1 MAQPIDKSQATTKL
15 LAFIQQMPSLSTTA
29 TKVLQVCNTPA
40 PAPNDLN
47 RVISLDP
54 VLAGKVLKLIN
65 SAYYARRNQITS
77 LTRAIIMLG
86 INTIKNLVL
95 STAIVKCVTG
105 SAISRTLDMNA
116 FWSHSIQVGVT
127 ARLISKEMKIPVQ
140 DQEYFFLAG
149 LMHDLG
155 KIPMSSQFPEVY
167 DRILEN
173 RDTESHDICLKET
186 QLLGLNHCDVGQMIV
201 EKWDLGEDIAA
212 AFTRHHHIRRHLET
226 SDRIGWIIEMA
237 DIFAHL
243 TDPAETGQDPESL
256 LAHPPA
262 ALDRLNRETG
272 VPLETLVAFN
282 DTISVEMES
291 AKAFLNL

>member
-1 MAQPIDKSQATTKL
+1 MTNPIDKAHATTKL
-15 LAFIQQMPSLSTTA
+15 LDFIRQMPSLSTTA

-65 SAYYARRNQITS
+65 SAYYARRNKINS

-95 STAIVKCVTG
+95 STAIVKSVTN
-105 SAISRTLDMNA
+105 SAISRTIDMNA

-127 ARLISKEMKIPVQ
+127 ARLISREMGIPAL
-140 DQEYFFLAG
+140 DQEFFFLAG

-155 KIPMSSQFPEVY
+155 KIPMSSQFPDVY
-167 DRILEN
+167 DRIL
-173 RDTESHDICLKET
+173 DISHNPACEICRAEE
-186 QLLGLNHCDVGQMIV
+186 QLLGLTHCDVGQMIAG
-201 EKWDLGEDIAA
+201 KWDLGEEMAT
-212 AFTRHHHIRRHLET
+212 AFTHHHHIRMHGES
-226 SDRIGWIIEMA
+226 SDQVGWIIEMA
-237 DIFAHL
+237 DIHTRL
-243 TDPAETGQDPESL
+243 TKTSPDETTIQPNSAEISPELEL
-256 LAHPPA
+256 LSRKAGISP
-262 ALDRLNRETG
+262 
-272 VPLETLVAFN
+272 ETLGEFD
-282 DTISVEMES
+282 DTISVEMDS